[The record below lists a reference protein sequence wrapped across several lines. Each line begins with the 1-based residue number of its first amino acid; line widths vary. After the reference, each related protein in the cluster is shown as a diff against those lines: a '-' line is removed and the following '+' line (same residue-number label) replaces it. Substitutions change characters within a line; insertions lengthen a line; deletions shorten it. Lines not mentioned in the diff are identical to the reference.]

1 MSTHLHQPHRQ
12 LPNPHISQI
21 QINNPP
27 SDHDTV
33 NITSPAIE
41 PQPEPQPK
49 KKMKQNDVEKI
60 STDDDSC
67 RTPTTKE
74 SKIPEIVTCPPA
86 PKKPKALVSCKRKL
100 MDEFKFFE
108 DTNKEDMEAFFRS
121 TFPKRN
127 CPCTLMNN

>member
-12 LPNPHISQI
+12 LPNPHISTI
-21 QINNPP
+21 QINNSP
-27 SDHDTV
+27 SSDET
-33 NITSPAIE
+33 ISIISPTISQLSKE
-41 PQPEPQPK
+41 PELK
-49 KKMKQNDVEKI
+49 KKTQNHVEKTG
-60 STDDDSC
+60 TDDDSC

-74 SKIPEIVTCPPA
+74 SKIPEIVSCPPA
-86 PKKPKALVSCKRKL
+86 PRKPKALVSCKRKL

>member
-12 LPNPHISQI
+12 LPNPHISTI
-21 QINNPP
+21 QINNNSP
-27 SDHDTV
+27 SSDDTI
-33 NITSPAIE
+33 NIISKSIN
-41 PQPEPQPK
+41 QK
-49 KKMKQNDVEKI
+49 KKKKKKTQNDVEI
-60 STDDDSC
+60 DSC

-74 SKIPEIVTCPPA
+74 SKIPEIVSCPPA
-86 PKKPKALVSCKRKL
+86 PRKPKALVSCKRKL
-100 MDEFKFFE
+100 MDEFNFFE